1 MKIKRAKQNDVKA
14 LIYSSYINQMMRN
27 LLCWLLSCLL
37 SLSAF
42 CQHIRYQFA
51 APNAVHHEAA
61 ITVIADGLTAPAA
74 IFRMS
79 RSSPGRYAKHEFGKN
94 VYNVVAYNASGKL
107 LKVEKE
113 DADVY
118 KVTGHKGTVKL
129 TYTLFG
135 DYADGTYTSIDISGY
150 HLNMPASF
158 MWVKGLEN
166 APITIQFS
174 VPVASWKIA
183 TQLKPT
189 SDPYTFTAPDLQYFM
204 DAPTKVGNLHMR
216 EWTVTNTD
224 KKPYTFRLAL
234 EAEAPETL
242 IDSFTEKLK
251 RIVQAGKNVYGEFP
265 SYDYGTYT
273 FIASINPYVK
283 GDGME
288 HRNST
293 MISVPTD
300 FDGSDELLSVFAHEF
315 FHCWNVERIRPKSL
329 EPFNFEKSNMSE
341 ALWVAE
347 GFTQYYGSV
356 LQVRAGTLS
365 DTDFISNMSGL
376 VNAKV
381 NTPGAQLY
389 TPIENSQRAVFV
401 DAGVSIDRTNY
412 PNMYTSYYTYGGAI
426 ALALDLELRNRFHK
440 SLDEVMRELWKKHGK
455 PEIPY
460 TIPDVQSAL
469 ATVSNNAYAADFFK
483 RYVYGHEA
491 IDYKKLF
498 SAAGYSINPVNAGKA
513 SLGKVSFDSIEN
525 GLIIS
530 RNTILNTPLYI
541 AGLDAGDVIV
551 EMDRRRPKGVTNV
564 NDIVSKHK
572 VGDKISVTYL
582 HHQNTIKTT
591 LTLTEDPW
599 LKIENQPGNIDEKQ
613 QQFRKQWLR
622 NDQ

>member
-1 MKIKRAKQNDVKA
+1 MKNIF
-14 LIYSSYINQMMRN
+14 S
-27 LLCWLLSCLL
+27 WLLSCLL
-37 SLSAF
+37 SLTAF
-42 CQHIRYQFA
+42 CQHISYQFS
-51 APNAVHHEAA
+51 APNAVHHEAE
-61 ITVIADGLTAPAA
+61 ITVIADGLTGTPA

-94 VYNVVAYNASGKL
+94 VYNVMAYNAAGKP

-135 DYADGTYTSIDISGY
+135 NYADGTYASIDISGY

-158 MWVKGLEN
+158 MWVKGLEH
-166 APITIQFS
+166 APITIQFA

-183 TQLKPT
+183 TQLKPS
-189 SDPYTFTAPDLQYFM
+189 SDPYTFTAPNLQYFM

-224 KKPYTFRLAL
+224 QKRYTFRLAL

-242 IDSFTEKLK
+242 IDSFIQKLK
-251 RIVQAGKNVYGEFP
+251 PIVQAGKNVYGEFP

-273 FIASINPYVK
+273 FIASINPFVH

-293 MISVPTD
+293 MITIPTD
-300 FDGSDELLSVFAHEF
+300 FDGSDQLLDVFAHEF

-347 GFTQYYGSV
+347 GFTQYYGNV
-356 LQVRAGTLS
+356 LQVRAGSLS
-365 DTDFISNMSGL
+365 DTDFISEMSGL
-376 VNAKV
+376 VNAKT

-389 TPIENSQRAVFV
+389 TPVENSQRAVFV
-401 DAGVSIDRTNY
+401 DAGVSIDKTNY
-412 PNMYTSYYTYGGAI
+412 PNMFTSYYTYGGAI
-426 ALALDLELRNRFHK
+426 ALALDLELRSRFHK
-440 SLDEVMRELWKKHGK
+440 SLDDVMRELWKKHGK

-460 TIPDVQSAL
+460 TIPDVQTAL
-469 ATVSNNAYAADFFK
+469 ATVSNPAYAADFFRK
-483 RYVYGHEA
+483 YVYGHEPL
-491 IDYKKLF
+491 DYKKLF
-498 SAAGYSINPVNAGKA
+498 SAAGYSISPVNAGKA
-513 SLGKVSFDSIEN
+513 SLGRISVDSTEN
-525 GLIIS
+525 GLTIS
-530 RNTILNTPLYI
+530 KNTILNTPLYN
-541 AGLDAGDVIV
+541 AGLDIDDVIV
-551 EMDRRRPKGVTNV
+551 EMDGSKPKGIDELNEIVT
-564 NDIVSKHK
+564 KHK
-572 VGDKISVTYL
+572 IGDKVPVTYL

-591 LTLTEDPW
+591 VTLTEDPW
-599 LKIENQPGNIDEKQ
+599 LKIEKQSGGLDEMQ
-613 QQFRKQWLR
+613 QQFRKLWMG
-622 NDQ
+622 N